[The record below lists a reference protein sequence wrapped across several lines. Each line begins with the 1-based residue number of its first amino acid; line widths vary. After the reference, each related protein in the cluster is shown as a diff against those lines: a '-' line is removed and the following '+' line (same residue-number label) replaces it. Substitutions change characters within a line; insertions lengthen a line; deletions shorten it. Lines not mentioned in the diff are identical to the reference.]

1 MTKSSSRPQAAAR
14 TLYLIKQLETEVRLC
29 LEEALRGFGL
39 TPSLYLVLEVV
50 ARRPDLSAADL
61 ARRLSMTP
69 QSMNE
74 LIAVLERG
82 SLVHREADPANRR
95 VLRIRATGAGTALV
109 AHCDRAVDAIEA
121 EAFAGLEGEA
131 LQTFRRALSTSID
144 RMRAQRLDGQ
154 AALAAAKA
162 ALGARMGD
170 RGAPAPAREAPG
182 AQTDALRSRAMR
194 S

>member
-1 MTKSSSRPQAAAR
+1 MTKSNSRPQAAAR
-14 TLYLIKQLETEVRLC
+14 TLYLIKQLETEVRLR

-154 AALAAAKA
+154 AALV
-162 ALGARMGD
+162 GAQAPPGAGMGG
-170 RGAPAPAREAPG
+170 RGAPAAGGTPSTQA
-182 AQTDALRSRAMR
+182 DALRSRAER

>member
-1 MTKSSSRPQAAAR
+1 MTKLSSRPQAPAR

-39 TPSLYLVLEVV
+39 TPSLYLVLELV

-74 LIAVLERG
+74 LVAVLERG

-95 VLRIRATGAGTALV
+95 VLRIRATGGGTALV

-121 EAFAGLEGEA
+121 EAFAGLDGEA
-131 LQTFRRALSTSID
+131 LQTFRRTLSTLIE
-144 RMRAQRLDGQ
+144 RMRAQRLDGW
-154 AALAAAKA
+154 AALVAAKA
-162 ALGARMGD
+162 APRAGI
-170 RGAPAPAREAPG
+170 RGREAPAAGDNPGTQVG
-182 AQTDALRSRAMR
+182 APRSRAER